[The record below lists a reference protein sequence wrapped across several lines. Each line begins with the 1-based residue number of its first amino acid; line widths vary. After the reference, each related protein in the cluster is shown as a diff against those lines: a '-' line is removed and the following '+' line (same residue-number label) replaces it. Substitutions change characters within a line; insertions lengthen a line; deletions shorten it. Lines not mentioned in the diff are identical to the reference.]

1 MQVGSIYSTL
11 ALSVER
17 YLAVVHPFLKYRYI
31 FKNSL
36 FGSTLAPEFSCYYT
50 ARHFIIPV
58 VLYSVLFN
66 IPKFFELTTTCPDT
80 AQYSA
85 INQSSYLSYNI
96 SHQLPKLQRYLNRS
110 QEHLGH
116 CKHGDLEVAA
126 TDMRSAIR
134 SNYHHFYFALG

>member
-31 FKNSL
+31 IQTLCFGTHLSL
-36 FGSTLAPEFSCYYT
+36 NCRYCYT

-58 VLYSVLFN
+58 VLYSVSFN
-66 IPKFFELTTTCPDT
+66 IPKFFELTTTCPDA
-80 AQYSA
+80 AQYSV
-85 INQSSYLSYNI
+85 INQSSYLPYNT
-96 SHQLPKLQRYLNRS
+96 SHQIPDLQRYLNRS
-110 QEHLGH
+110 QQHLGH

-126 TDMRSAIR
+126 TDMRSGVG
-134 SNYHHFYFALG
+134 SNNPHFYFALG